1 SFCDMAC
8 SLSSVPPAS
17 IRCWQGGRTAGPFH
31 YRTSPNNRYEWAGAH
46 KGPAFF
52 AYSDN
57 YLIDVKFGVIVDVE
71 ASRAI
76 RQEEQAWPLP
86 GERLKAVADRQKIT
100 PSGSKCRVPAAP
112 VTGPLKSPA
121 RRDLAGPTPSKCE

>member
-1 SFCDMAC
+1 
-8 SLSSVPPAS
+8 
-17 IRCWQGGRTAGPFH
+17 
-31 YRTSPNNRYEWAGAH
+31 
-46 KGPAFF
+46 
-52 AYSDN
+52 
-57 YLIDVKFGVIVDVE
+57 VKFGIIVDVE

-121 RRDLAGPTPSKCE
+121 RRDLAGPTPSKCELVHNRCLFFASIARRPALHLGRSF